1 MTYKYKRLL
10 ENDFL
15 DFKAYNLETILAEKL
30 QTVFHRGLLNSRS
43 KDFYDIYVIK
53 KLKMDEINLNN
64 LKLAFAKTCDYR
76 NTHFSKGEAMNLL
89 EKILTNEQV
98 IQRWKNYAKKNSFAS
113 GIAFDEV
120 LASCKEFA
128 EIVFE

>member
-1 MTYKYKRLL
+1 
-10 ENDFL
+10 
-15 DFKAYNLETILAEKL
+15 
-30 QTVFHRGLLNSRS
+30 
-43 KDFYDIYVIK
+43 
-53 KLKMDEINLNN
+53 MDEINLNN